1 MQKRAIAVMAAFA
14 AAAWGQS
21 TAPQVDR
28 ASAYYYYTVA
38 HMYADLAGQTG
49 NRDYVSKAIDN
60 YKLAIKADPASATI
74 GEELSE
80 FYIQAGRAREAQSEA
95 EEALHQNPN
104 DLTAL
109 RLLAK
114 IYTSQISTGQQNRL
128 DEAMLRRAIEQY
140 QKIVGLAP
148 KDIDSWVMLGR
159 LQKIAQNSV
168 ESRKAYQKA
177 IELDPDSEDALTGL
191 ALVYSDLGDG
201 AKAAELLKQLAEKH
215 PSQRSLQAL
224 AQSYE
229 QMRQWGPAAET
240 LKQAL
245 SLNPPNASDIKKTMA
260 EYLLRAERYDE
271 ALKTYEELVS
281 EDSNDSQ
288 SYLRMSQIYR
298 QRRDF
303 PKAREAAD
311 KARAIDAMNP
321 EMRLNDAFILQA
333 EGKTP
338 EAIQTLKDLLTSTQK
353 RNYTSNER
361 QTRAQLLMQLSAF
374 YRDADQTELAVD
386 ALRQAAE
393 VDPERASGKTIAI
406 IETYR
411 EAHEFTKA
419 QQEADAALKKASDDR
434 DLRATRAT
442 LLADLGKT
450 DQAVSEAKKLLGG
463 KDDREAYLTLAAVYD
478 KAKKFDDMGKSL
490 DQAAK
495 LSQTSDE
502 KLMIDFQ
509 RGAMYER
516 MKRIDLAE
524 QQFKKVLDVDPNN
537 AGALNYLGYM
547 LADRNIR
554 LQEALDYITKA
565 VDKEP
570 ENGAYID
577 SLGWVYF
584 RLGRLEEAE
593 VNLRRAVQKTP
604 HDPTVHDHL
613 AEALM
618 RQGKIREALAQ
629 WQMSLKEWETGA
641 PADLEQAEITK
652 VKNKLENAKVRLAQE
667 TAPAK
672 K

>member
-1 MQKRAIAVMAAFA
+1 MLKRLVAVMAVLTA
-14 AAAWGQS
+14 AVWGQNA
-21 TAPQVDR
+21 APQVDR
-28 ASAYYYYTVA
+28 ASAYYYFTVA

-49 NRDYVSKAIDN
+49 NREYVSKAIDN
-60 YKLAIKADPASATI
+60 YKQAIKADPTAAAIS
-74 GEELSE
+74 EELSD

-95 EEALHQNPN
+95 EEALRQNPN

-114 IYTSQISTGQQNRL
+114 IFTGQISTGQQNRL

-140 QKIVGLAP
+140 QKIVALAP

-168 ESRKAYQKA
+168 ESRKAYEKA

-191 ALVYSDLGDG
+191 ALVYSDLGDSQ
-201 AKAAELLKQLAEKH
+201 KATDLLKQLAAKH
-215 PSQRSLQAL
+215 PSTRSLQAL
-224 AQSYE
+224 AQAYE
-229 QMRQWGPAAET
+229 QMRQWGPAADA

-245 SLNPPNASDIKKTMA
+245 SSNPPNAADIKKTMA

-271 ALKTYEELVS
+271 AIRTYQDLLA
-281 EDSNDSQ
+281 EDPNDSQ
-288 SYLRMSQIYR
+288 SYLRISQIYR
-298 QRRDF
+298 QQRNL

-311 KARAIDAMNP
+311 KARAIDPMSP
-321 EMRLNDAFILQA
+321 DIRLNDAYILQA
-333 EGKTP
+333 EGKP
-338 EAIQTLKDLLTSTQK
+338 VEAINTLKDLLTATQK
-353 RNYTSNER
+353 RTYTNAER

-386 ALRQAAE
+386 ALRQAAD
-393 VDPERASGKTIAI
+393 VDPERANGKVIAI
-406 IETYR
+406 VETYR
-411 EAHEFTKA
+411 EAHEFSKA
-419 QQEADAALKKASDDR
+419 QQELDGALKKSSDDR
-434 DLRATRAT
+434 DLHATRAT

-463 KDDREAYLTLAAVYD
+463 KDDREAYLTLAAIYD
-478 KAKKFDDMGKSL
+478 KAKKFEDMGKAL

-495 LSQTSDE
+495 LSQSNEE
-502 KLMIDFQ
+502 KLTIDFQ

-516 MKRIDLAE
+516 MKKIDLAE
-524 QQFKKVLDVDPNN
+524 QQFRKVLEADPGNP
-537 AGALNYLGYM
+537 GAMNYLGYM

-554 LQEALDYITKA
+554 LQEALEYITKA

-593 VNLRRAVQKTP
+593 TNLRRAVQKTP

-613 AEALM
+613 AEVLM
-618 RQGKIREALAQ
+618 RQGKVREALAQ

-641 PADLEQAEITK
+641 PADLDNSEVAK

-667 TAPAK
+667 TAPNK

>member
-1 MQKRAIAVMAAFA
+1 MAALTA
-14 AAAWGQS
+14 ALWGQNTS
-21 TAPQVDR
+21 PQVDR
-28 ASAYYYYTVA
+28 ASAYYYFTVA

-49 NRDYVSKAIDN
+49 NREYVSKAIDN
-60 YKLAIKADPASATI
+60 YKLAIKADPTAAAIS
-74 GEELSE
+74 EELSD
-80 FYIQAGRAREAQSEA
+80 FYIQAGRAREAQSDA
-95 EEALHQNPN
+95 EEALRQNPN

-114 IYTSQISTGQQNRL
+114 IYTGQISTGQQNKI

-140 QKIVGLAP
+140 QKIVALAP

-159 LQKIAQNSV
+159 LQKISQNSV
-168 ESRKAYQKA
+168 ESRKAYEKA
-177 IELDPDSEDALTGL
+177 TELDPDSEDALTGL
-191 ALVYSDLGDG
+191 ALVYSDLGDSQ
-201 AKAAELLKQLAEKH
+201 KATDLLRKLAEKH
-215 PSQRSLQAL
+215 PSTRSLQAL
-224 AQSYE
+224 AGSYE
-229 QMRQWGPAAET
+229 QMRQWGPAADA

-245 SLNPPNASDIKKTMA
+245 SLNPPNAAEVKKTMA
-260 EYLLRAERYDE
+260 EYLLRAERYAE
-271 ALKTYEELVS
+271 AIQTYQDLIS
-281 EDSNDSQ
+281 EDSNDAQ
-288 SYLRMSQIYR
+288 SYLRISQIYR
-298 QRRDF
+298 QQRNL

-311 KARAIDAMNP
+311 KARAIDPMSP
-321 EMRLNDAFILQA
+321 DIRLNDAYILHA
-333 EGKTP
+333 EGKP
-338 EAIQTLKDLLTSTQK
+338 VEAINTLKDLLAATQK
-353 RNYTSNER
+353 RNYTNTER

-386 ALRQAAE
+386 ALRQAAD
-393 VDPERASGKTIAI
+393 VDPERANAKVIAI
-406 IETYR
+406 VETYR
-411 EAHEFTKA
+411 EAHEFSKA
-419 QQEADAALKKASDDR
+419 QQELDAALKKSSDDR

-450 DQAVSEAKKLLGG
+450 DQAVSDAKKLLGG
-463 KDDREAYLTLAAVYD
+463 KDDREGYLTLAAVYD
-478 KAKKFDDMGKSL
+478 KAKKFEDMGKAL

-495 LSQTSDE
+495 LSQSGEE
-502 KLMIDFQ
+502 KLTIDFQ

-516 MKRIDLAE
+516 MKKVDLAE
-524 QQFKKVLDVDPNN
+524 QQFRKVLEADPSN
-537 AGALNYLGYM
+537 AGAMNYLGYM

-554 LQEALDYITKA
+554 LQEALEFITKA

-593 VNLRRAVQKTP
+593 TNLRRAVQKTP

-618 RQGKIREALAQ
+618 RQGKVREALAQ
-629 WQMSLKEWETGA
+629 WQMSLKEWESGA
-641 PADLEQAEITK
+641 PADLDNLEVSK

-667 TAPAK
+667 TAPNK